1 MLFLHQFVNTVE
13 IADIHLYETVIR
25 FILNVLQIGQVASV
39 SKLIEVDDPVIRV
52 FVHEKANNMTT
63 DKTGTACDDYTV
75 IQWIG
80 YYTASPRQSHARDDK
95 GLCYLVNSMQK

>member
-1 MLFLHQFVNTVE
+1 
-13 IADIHLYETVIR
+13 
-25 FILNVLQIGQVASV
+25 
-39 SKLIEVDDPVIRV
+39 
-52 FVHEKANNMTT
+52 MTT